1 MRLTDPAKSDAVAK
15 AAGDVP
21 GPLTTTDS
29 AGWDQFE
36 FGWSDVSDFLG
47 IGGRAARGG
56 IFGRDAVGMGLAIQ
70 CADRKAQDIAKA
82 EMLLWKRKGRGWTMV
97 EHTQH
102 PVARLLMT
110 RPNDQH
116 TWTEFWRMMI
126 MHYELA
132 QNAYALKRI
141 ATDGTVLEL
150 IPIMPGRCRPR
161 VAYPSGKLFYEIFA
175 GTEYER
181 AVLGETYMIVP
192 ADRIIHLRGRL
203 WDGLYGLSSLALGTP
218 IFDLVSAIADYQTN
232 IFGNDGKQPVVFQT
246 DKVFGDGQMAD
257 AAFRRLQ
264 QQLTDKIRKA
274 SANGDPILLEAGL
287 EAKVIALN
295 ARDGQTTESFNQ
307 QVMRICGLM
316 NMPPHK
322 IFALEAVAYNN
333 MAAMNRQYYSDCLHP
348 TAHGIQ
354 EKFRNALFPID
365 DWPVFSPQF
374 DQVALMATDLEALTK
389 LVDTAMKDG
398 LMTFD
403 EAREV
408 LPFRLNPLAGGGD
421 QRMVPVNMS
430 LIAADGTVVQAGTG
444 QNATQPGA
452 GQGESP
458 DNNAGKGAG
467 LRLAYDAAGAA

>member
-1 MRLTDPAKSDAVAK
+1 MAQTEAEMWAALTK
-15 AAGDVP
+15 APGDVA

-36 FGWSDVSDFLG
+36 FGWNDLSDFLG
-47 IGGRAARGG
+47 IGGRTSRGG
-56 IFGRDAVGMGLAIQ
+56 FLGRDAVGMGLAIQ

-82 EMLLWKRKGRGWTMV
+82 EMLLWRRKGRGWTMV
-97 EHTQH
+97 EHDQH
-102 PVARLLMT
+102 PVARLMMT
-110 RPNDQH
+110 RPNGQH
-116 TWTEFWRMMI
+116 SWSEFWRMTI

-141 ATDGTVLEL
+141 ARDGTVLEI
-150 IPIMPGRCRPR
+150 IPILPARCRAR
-161 VAYPSGKLFYEIFA
+161 IALPSGRLFYEIFA

-181 AVLGETYMIVP
+181 AVLGDTYLIVP
-192 ADRIIHLRGRL
+192 AEQMIHLRGRL
-203 WDGLYGLSSLALGTP
+203 WDGLYGLSSLALGSP
-218 IFDLVSAIADYQTN
+218 IFDLVSAIAAYQTN
-232 IFGNDGKQPVVFQT
+232 IFGNDGKQPLVFET
-246 DKVFGDGQMAD
+246 DKDFGDGALAD
-257 AAFRRLQ
+257 AAFRRLK
-264 QQLTDKIRKA
+264 QQLTDRARKA
-274 SANGDPILLEAGL
+274 SANGEPILLESGL
-287 EAKVIALN
+287 KAKVIALN

-307 QVMRICGLM
+307 QIMRICGLM

-333 MAAMNRQYYSDCLHP
+333 MAAMNRQYYSDVLHP

-365 DWPVFSPQF
+365 DWPLYGPQF
-374 DQVALMATDLEALTK
+374 DQVALMATDLEALAK

-408 LPFRLNPLAGGGD
+408 LPFRLNPLAAGGD
-421 QRMVPVNMS
+421 HRTVPVTMA
-430 LIAADGTVVQAGTG
+430 LIRADGTIVQAASG
-444 QNATQPGA
+444 QNPTQPGA
-452 GQGESP
+452 GQDESP

-467 LRLAYDAAGAA
+467 LRLAYDAVGAA

>member
-1 MRLTDPAKSDAVAK
+1 MSLTDPATSDAVAK

-29 AGWDQFE
+29 EGWDQFE

-246 DKVFGDGQMAD
+246 DKVFGDGQLAD
-257 AAFRRLQ
+257 AAFRRLK

-354 EKFRNALFPID
+354 EKFRNALFKID

-444 QNATQPGA
+444 QNPTQPGA
-452 GQGESP
+452 GEGESP